1 MQLTFPYCNFNN
13 NNTNIIVE
21 RTKTIKKITRWKKNE
36 KRRNVFLELQS
47 KNRNVTAFPNS
58 NVRTRYSRSF
68 YPRERITHTEDGGME
83 YLQLKEMALHIF
95 FLKTSNSFESTNT
108 RESNAAGKL
117 LASICRIRSFYKTEI
132 EPRLRNSRVAINN
145 HSPYC
150 LIRDIK
156 SRVIHSRPARGC

>member
-21 RTKTIKKITRWKKNE
+21 RTKTIKKITRWKKNG

-58 NVRTRYSRSF
+58 NVRTRSF

-83 YLQLKEMALHIF
+83 YLQLKEMAHF
-95 FLKTSNSFESTNT
+95 FLKNL
-108 RESNAAGKL
+108 KL
-117 LASICRIRSFYKTEI
+117 I
-132 EPRLRNSRVAINN
+132 
-145 HSPYC
+145 
-150 LIRDIK
+150 
-156 SRVIHSRPARGC
+156 